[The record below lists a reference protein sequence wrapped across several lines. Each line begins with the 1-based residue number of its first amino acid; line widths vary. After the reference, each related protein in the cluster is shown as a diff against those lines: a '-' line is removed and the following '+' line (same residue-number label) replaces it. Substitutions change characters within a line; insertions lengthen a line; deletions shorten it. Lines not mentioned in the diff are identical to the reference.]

1 VKREHRQGIGQ
12 WLRPNSRR
20 TGLTAREAVMTRHL
34 ALVGM
39 LVTAVFFLTWL
50 AHDPAAL
57 WPFSLASAF
66 ILIAFALVF
75 RRSASPEAAPLII
88 AVIFA
93 AIIKGIVLFGADA
106 GIHLFSLVTVALA
119 SRLLARQ
126 HKGFLLVC
134 FLIAGILLAGTPLLL
149 PGERALASLP
159 DFMLTVF
166 YILSAVTTVIIIGTA
181 AYWLHMETDLAEKRL
196 RSLNTQLETLARTD
210 ELTGLANRRGLISV
224 LGDEWARGRREETW
238 LAVIMCDVDH
248 FKAFNDSEG
257 HDKGDDCLQAIAR
270 ILESTVQRPA
280 DLVARYGGEEFT
292 VILPGTDL
300 PGAETVAEKL
310 RQAVAGKR
318 IPNPGL
324 PGQECITISAGV
336 TAMRADKLS
345 DPMELIREADHA
357 LYEAKDA
364 GRNRVAR
371 YTG

>member
-1 VKREHRQGIGQ
+1 
-12 WLRPNSRR
+12 
-20 TGLTAREAVMTRHL
+20 MTRHL
-34 ALVGM
+34 AIVGV
-39 LVTAVFFLTWL
+39 LVTAIFFLTL
-50 AHDPAAL
+50 LIHDAAVL
-57 WPFSLASAF
+57 WPFSLSSAF
-66 ILIAFALVF
+66 FLLAFALVL

-93 AIIKGIVLFGADA
+93 SIIKGIALFGAEA

-126 HKGFLLVC
+126 HKGFLLAC
-134 FLIAGILLAGTPLLL
+134 FLLAGILLAGTPWLV

-159 DFMLTVF
+159 DFMIAGF
-166 YILSAVTTVIIIGTA
+166 YVLCAVTTVMVIGTA
-181 AYWLHMETDLAEKRL
+181 AYWLHTETDRAEKRL

-224 LGDEWARGRREETW
+224 LGQEWARGRREGAW

-248 FKAFNDSEG
+248 FKAYNDSEG

-270 ILESTVQRPA
+270 VLESTVQRPA

-300 PGAETVAEKL
+300 AGAEAVAEKL
-310 RQAVAGKR
+310 RQTVADKR

-336 TAMRADKLS
+336 TAMPADKLS

-364 GRNRVAR
+364 GRNRVAD
-371 YTG
+371 YTKQVP